1 MIIAIDGPSA
11 SGKSTIA
18 KKVAE
23 KLKVEY
29 LDTGAMYRALTW
41 KAIVEKIDVTSEE
54 ALVNLAR
61 RVRITFSGS
70 GINQR
75 VFIDSQDASEE
86 IRLPKVSSLVSVV
99 SKVSEVRRIM
109 VKKQRELVGS
119 KNTVVEGR
127 DIGIVVFP
135 EAEVKIFLT
144 ATPVERARRRQIELE
159 DEGHKFELATV
170 KREIVSRDAIDS
182 TRSISPLKCSP
193 EAKVIDTTDKS
204 IEEVVLEILDEIARR

>member
-61 RVRITFSGS
+61 RVKITFSG
-70 GINQR
+70 
-75 VFIDSQDASEE
+75 
-86 IRLPKVSSLVSVV
+86 
-99 SKVSEVRRIM
+99 
-109 VKKQRELVGS
+109 
-119 KNTVVEGR
+119 
-127 DIGIVVFP
+127 
-135 EAEVKIFLT
+135 
-144 ATPVERARRRQIELE
+144 
-159 DEGHKFELATV
+159 
-170 KREIVSRDAIDS
+170 
-182 TRSISPLKCSP
+182 
-193 EAKVIDTTDKS
+193 
-204 IEEVVLEILDEIARR
+204 